1 MDIHEFRR
9 QIDDFMGKHPQ
20 SPLAYGQQDHFRGL
34 NYYEPDPAYVLE
46 AAVVAFPENEPPL
59 RMQTSSGDE
68 RLFRRLAELRFA
80 VGDRPVALTL
90 YSDPSGEELFL
101 PFKDQTNGEETY
113 GAGRYLDN
121 NRPGLAWLNSSR
133 MEIDFNFCY
142 NPYCAYDAGYSC
154 PLPPRENW
162 LPVRIE
168 AGEKGFG

>member
-1 MDIHEFRR
+1 
-9 QIDDFMGKHPQ
+9 
-20 SPLAYGQQDHFRGL
+20 
-34 NYYEPDPAYVLE
+34 
-46 AAVVAFPENEPPL
+46 
-59 RMQTSSGDE
+59 
-68 RLFRRLAELRFA
+68 FRRLAELRFV